1 MRNGVTR
8 SFLSKIICILV
19 RFDFFLMFIS
29 HFCWELNDLSCAF
42 PVSRNPSI
50 LEDFKEV
57 CVKISVA
64 NILPSF
70 AFHFL
75 FYIFCARKHFWFS
88 ELSLSP
94 PLVPSIVFKLW
105 KGFSNQCRSHTT
117 CILFLFSPFIILM
130 LTLNFWIHLEFIS
143 VSKCVS
149 SLTYT
154 FWCVVPY

>member
-8 SFLSKIICILV
+8 SFLSNIICILV
-19 RFDFFLMFIS
+19 RFDFLKMFIS
-29 HFCWELNDLSCAF
+29 HFSWGLNDLSCAF

-57 CVKISVA
+57 CVKIFVA

-75 FYIFCARKHFWFS
+75 FSIFCAQKHFLFS
-88 ELSLSP
+88 ELSLCP

-105 KGFSNQCRSHTT
+105 KGFSIQYRSHTT
-117 CILFLFSPFIILM
+117 CILFLFFPFIISM
-130 LTLNFWIHLEFIS
+130 LTVNFWIHLEFILM
-143 VSKCVS
+143 SKCVS
-149 SLTYT
+149 SLT
-154 FWCVVPY
+154 